1 MRTRFKDIQ
10 MRKPLNSKNLKGRLA
25 VVLGAGR
32 SGLSAASLL
41 CSLGAQTRLLERNP
55 DFDAGKLSSRGLEKV
70 ELILGEH
77 KREHFQGA
85 DLTIVSP
92 GIPWSTIQNLL
103 APRGPVFSELEL
115 ASWFVSDP
123 VIALTGTNG
132 KTTTCMLIGHCL
144 EKSWRWVFT
153 GGNIGTPLS
162 DYVLS
167 GRKTDV
173 LVLEASS
180 FQLQGCASFRP
191 DVGVLLNF
199 SANHLDHHKNE
210 EEYFQ
215 AKLRLFDRQAPEDLA
230 VLPKALKSRLENSRT
245 WISRTTFFASK
256 DRFNCPA
263 LPGAHN
269 QDNLEAAYA
278 SCSFMEMKMAEFER
292 AILDFQPPAHRQEVF
307 LKSGGVTFINDS
319 KATTVE
325 AMAAALNAFK
335 GPIRLLAGGVY
346 KGGDYALLIP
356 LIRDKVAK
364 VYLFGAGREVFESAW
379 QDKVAMRY
387 CSRLEEAVTRALDDA
402 GPGDF
407 VLLAPG
413 TSSFDQFVDYRAR
426 GSAFKQAVF
435 RHLNITGSSPE
446 NVSLVNNDQPAQRR

>member
-1 MRTRFKDIQ
+1 MRTGFKDIQ

-25 VVLGAGR
+25 VVLGAGC

-41 CSLGAQTRLLERNP
+41 CSLGARTRLLERNP
-55 DFDAGKLSSRGLEKV
+55 DFDTEKLNSRGLEQV

-77 KREHFQGA
+77 KSEHFQDA

-92 GIPWSTIQNLL
+92 GIPWSMIQNLR
-103 APRGPVFSELEL
+103 APDCPVFSELEL
-115 ASWFVSDP
+115 ASWFISEP

-132 KTTTCMLIGHCL
+132 KTTTCMLISHCL
-144 EKSWRWVFT
+144 EKSGRGVFT

-167 GRKTDV
+167 GMKKDV

-180 FQLQGCASFRP
+180 FQLQGCSSFRP

-199 SANHLDHHKNE
+199 SSNHLDHHQNE

-215 AKLRLFDRQAPEDLA
+215 AKLRLFDRQGPEDLA
-230 VLPKALKSRLENSRT
+230 VLPEALRSRLEKSRT
-245 WISRTTFFASK
+245 WISRTTYFASR

-269 QDNLEAAYA
+269 QENLEAAYA
-278 SCSFMEMKMAEFER
+278 SCSFMEMETAEFER
-292 AILDFQPPAHRQEVF
+292 AIQDFQPPAHRQEVF
-307 LKSGGVTFINDS
+307 LRSAGIIFINDS

-325 AMAAALNAFK
+325 AMAAALKTFQ

-346 KGGDYALLIP
+346 KGGDYALLAP
-356 LIRDKVAK
+356 LIRDKVAR
-364 VYLFGAGREVFESAW
+364 VYLFGSGREIFESAW
-379 QDKVAMRY
+379 QDKVDIRY
-387 CSRLEEAVTRALDDA
+387 FSRLEEAATSALQDA
-402 GPGDF
+402 GPGDT
-407 VLLAPG
+407 VLLSPG

-435 RHLNITGSSPE
+435 RYLNIEGSSTVNPRQ
-446 NVSLVNNDQPAQRR
+446 VNNDHPEQRY